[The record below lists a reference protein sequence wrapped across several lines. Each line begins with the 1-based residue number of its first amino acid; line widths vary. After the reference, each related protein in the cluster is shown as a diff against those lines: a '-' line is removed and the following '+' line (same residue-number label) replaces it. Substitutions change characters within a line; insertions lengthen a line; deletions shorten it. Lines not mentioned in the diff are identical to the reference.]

1 MHPKKIVFSG
11 VGKDYDE
18 LNLAIKKKI
27 LLINVESE
35 SEIKQIEKI
44 ANKRKIKVNIG
55 IRLNPDIDP
64 LTINFVKLRE
74 LVMALE
80 DFNEGNTTCG
90 EKVLEAIQ
98 MCWID
103 EK

>member
-1 MHPKKIVFSG
+1 MLSWTDSLEI
-11 VGKDYDE
+11 
-18 LNLAIKKKI
+18 AIS
-27 LLINVESE
+27 LEE
-35 SEIKQIEKI
+35 
-44 ANKRKIKVNIG
+44 AH
-55 IRLNPDIDP
+55 PDIDP
-64 LTINFVKLRE
+64 ITINFVELRE

-80 DFNEGNTTCG
+80 DFNEGNTNCG

>member
-1 MHPKKIVFSG
+1 MISWT
-11 VGKDYDE
+11 DSLE
-18 LNLAIKKKI
+18 IAIS
-27 LLINVESE
+27 LEDTH
-35 SEIKQIEKI
+35 
-44 ANKRKIKVNIG
+44 
-55 IRLNPDIDP
+55 PDIDP
-64 LTINFVKLRE
+64 ITINFVELRE

-80 DFNEGNTTCG
+80 DFNEGNTNCG